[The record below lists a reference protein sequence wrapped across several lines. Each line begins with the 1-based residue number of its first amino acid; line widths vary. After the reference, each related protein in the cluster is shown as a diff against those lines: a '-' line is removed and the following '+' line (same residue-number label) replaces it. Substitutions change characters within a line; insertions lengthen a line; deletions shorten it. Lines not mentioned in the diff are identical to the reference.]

1 MPGTGQVVAATC
13 PVPGLLHLLDPLSL
27 PGRRLERI
35 REGELLN
42 LVLLFQRV
50 SENKA
55 HQLGVTSGRRCRNRV
70 YTKWH
75 HDLIKG

>member
-1 MPGTGQVVAATC
+1 MPGTGQVVAAAC
-13 PVPGLLHLLDPLSL
+13 SVPGLLHLLDPLSP
-27 PGRRLERI
+27 PGRRL
-35 REGELLN
+35 EGELLN
-42 LVLLFQRV
+42 LVLLFQRA